1 MSDPKKRKPL
11 SQSRSDSTQS
21 KDYTSWMNPKSS
33 KELAEKLNIEIAGEL
48 IKKIRNLTEKQLR
61 IENDLNYIKTDVEKS
76 LENKQIK
83 IIEGLGIF
91 VALFTFISI
100 EFQIFKIYTHPYSI
114 IGITFIFLGSL
125 LILISVLDFLLNL
138 NKDSSDNKYKYISV
152 ACCFIFFIPTIKNMK
167 QQATVIYLYFLLNL
181 NKDSSDNKYKY
192 ITVACCFIFLIVG
205 INFLCFSP
213 EKQNLEK
220 MLEKV
225 NQLNE
230 YESNLSTLQ
239 SNLKN
244 IEDKQNIQQQYIE
257 KESPILQCLKYKGRF
272 TPDCFKE

>member
-1 MSDPKKRKPL
+1 MSDTKKRKSL

-48 IKKIRNLTEKQLR
+48 IEKIRDLTEKQLI
-61 IENDLNYIKTDVEKS
+61 IETHLNDIKTDVEKS

-91 VALFTFISI
+91 VALFTFISV
-100 EFQIFKIYTHPYSI
+100 EFQVFKIYTHPYSI

-125 LILISVLDFLLNL
+125 LILISVLDFLLNF
-138 NKDSSDNKYKYISV
+138 NKDSSGNKHKYI
-152 ACCFIFFIPTIKNMK
+152 P
-167 QQATVIYLYFLLNL
+167 
-181 NKDSSDNKYKY
+181 
-192 ITVACCFIFLIVG
+192 VACCFIFLIIG
-205 INFLCFSP
+205 IIFLYNSP

-220 MLEKV
+220 MIEKA

-230 YESNLSTLQ
+230 SNTDISELR
-239 SNLKN
+239 SNLKY
-244 IEDKQNIQQQYIE
+244 IDDKQNIQQKKSE
-257 KESPILQCLKYKGRF
+257 KESRILECLGYKARF

>member
-138 NKDSSDNKYKYISV
+138 NKDSSDNKYKYI
-152 ACCFIFFIPTIKNMK
+152 
-167 QQATVIYLYFLLNL
+167 
-181 NKDSSDNKYKY
+181 
-192 ITVACCFIFLIVG
+192 TVACCFIFLIVG